1 MDLTEKDTLDLN
13 INFEPL
19 KRFKY
24 VSQLPANQ
32 KLMTI
37 AIIHH
42 NCWIRCGIVT
52 ISCISLSNSIKTIFG
67 VPVSTKNAGIAFFLH
82 ASMNAC

>member
-1 MDLTEKDTLDLN
+1 MDLTEKDTLDLH

-32 KLMTI
+32 KLMII

-42 NCWIRCGIVT
+42 NCWIRCGIVA
-52 ISCISLSNSIKTIFG
+52 ISVIILSDPIKTVFG
-67 VPVSTKNAGIAFFLH
+67 VPVSTKNVGIAFFCTLQ
-82 ASMNAC
+82 